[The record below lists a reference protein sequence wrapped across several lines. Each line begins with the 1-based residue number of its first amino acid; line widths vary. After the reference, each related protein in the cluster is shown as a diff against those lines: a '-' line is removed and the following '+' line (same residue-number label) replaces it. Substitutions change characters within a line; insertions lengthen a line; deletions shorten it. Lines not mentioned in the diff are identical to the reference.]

1 MEQDQTTEFV
11 IRFEGLSIPEK
22 QARKINARLQSAFLE
37 EVAQLDL
44 ADNLVFRFPKEWYG
58 IWIDDL
64 RRLKLPEIP
73 NVKTD
78 IGR

>member
-1 MEQDQTTEFV
+1 MAEAATTEFV
-11 IRFEGLSIPEK
+11 IRLDGLSIPDK
-22 QARKINARLQSAFLE
+22 QARRINARLQAAFLE

-58 IWIDDL
+58 IWVDDV

-73 NVKTD
+73 HVRTG
-78 IGR
+78 IGH